1 MGAQGCNSLCAQP
14 SSFFFARCKMAM
26 YTRFVEP
33 GRLALI
39 THGPCAGKMCTVVDI
54 VDQKKVVVDGPKDI
68 TGVERHMMP
77 VRRLSLTD
85 FKCKLNRGGREK
97 SLRKALQEGEIMKK
111 WGETAWSR
119 KLTAKAHKAN
129 MTDFDRFKLAAART
143 RRSKAVK
150 KASLKKK

>member
-1 MGAQGCNSLCAQP
+1 MGRSVPALLIPPPLLQT
-14 SSFFFARCKMAM
+14 MAM

-39 THGPCAGKMCTVVDI
+39 TFGPCAGKMCTIVDI
-54 VDQKKVVVDGPKDI
+54 VDQKKVVVDGPKDV

-85 FKCKLNRGGREK
+85 FKCKLARGGREK
-97 SLRKALQEGEIMKK
+97 SLRTALSKDEVMKK
-111 WGETAWSR
+111 WADTSWAK
-119 KLTAKAHKAN
+119 KLAAKAHKAK
-129 MTDFDRFKLAAART
+129 MTDFDRFKLAQART

-150 KASLKKK
+150 KSATKKK